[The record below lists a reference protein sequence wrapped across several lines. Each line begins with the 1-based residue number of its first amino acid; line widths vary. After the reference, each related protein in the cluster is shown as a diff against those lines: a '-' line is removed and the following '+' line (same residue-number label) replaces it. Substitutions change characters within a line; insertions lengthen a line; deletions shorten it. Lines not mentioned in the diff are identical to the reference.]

1 LLEGFH
7 IQEIR
12 LSEYVS
18 KVVFGQRTTDEQK
31 INLSSTH

>member
-12 LSEYVS
+12 LSECVS
-18 KVVFGQRTTDEQK
+18 KVVFGQRATDERK